1 MGIEM
6 PQAPAFVFTNLY
18 INVNLFRPQLD
29 CCGLYIIYEGAGF
42 MIRVGLI
49 DDDLE
54 HQKMICEFINTYKNE
69 TNTNFEIVQYTD
81 GLNFIE
87 EYRGNLDIVFLDI
100 EMPHMDGMTA
110 ARKLRKLDSGIAIVF
125 VTNMAQYAIHGY
137 EVDAI
142 DFIVKPISYY
152 VFKDKLEKAMRSL
165 ELNKDKTI
173 IVHDNDS
180 VMKIKVSQILYI
192 EKNKII
198 LYFTQSRV
206 SFRREGL

>member
-1 MGIEM
+1 
-6 PQAPAFVFTNLY
+6 
-18 INVNLFRPQLD
+18 
-29 CCGLYIIYEGAGF
+29 
-42 MIRVGLI
+42 
-49 DDDLE
+49 
-54 HQKMICEFINTYKNE
+54 
-69 TNTNFEIVQYTD
+69 
-81 GLNFIE
+81 
-87 EYRGNLDIVFLDI
+87 
-100 EMPHMDGMTA
+100 MDGMTA

-152 VFKDKLEKAMRSL
+152 VFKDKLEKSMRSL

-192 EKNKII
+192 EKNKNYDRYRKQIAGGRFFKMHKWLSCKSEI
-198 LYFTQSRV
+198 CFKNVQRQCMD
-206 SFRREGL
+206 

>member
-1 MGIEM
+1 
-6 PQAPAFVFTNLY
+6 
-18 INVNLFRPQLD
+18 
-29 CCGLYIIYEGAGF
+29 
-42 MIRVGLI
+42 
-49 DDDLE
+49 
-54 HQKMICEFINTYKNE
+54 
-69 TNTNFEIVQYTD
+69 
-81 GLNFIE
+81 
-87 EYRGNLDIVFLDI
+87 
-100 EMPHMDGMTA
+100 
-110 ARKLRKLDSGIAIVF
+110 
-125 VTNMAQYAIHGY
+125 MAQYAIHGY